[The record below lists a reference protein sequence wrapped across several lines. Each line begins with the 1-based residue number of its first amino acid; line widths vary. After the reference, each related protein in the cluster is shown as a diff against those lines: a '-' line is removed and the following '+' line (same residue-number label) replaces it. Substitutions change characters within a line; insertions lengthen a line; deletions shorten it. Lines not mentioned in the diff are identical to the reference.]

1 MEAVQMKDVLKYF
14 MEEDGVPF
22 VMICGIGMMLKLCVE
37 KWASLVPMTFAQE
50 HISVK
55 EMAPSG

>member
-1 MEAVQMKDVLKYF
+1 MKDVLKYF

-22 VMICGIGMMLKLCVE
+22 VMICGIGMMLKLCAE
-37 KWASLVPMTFAQE
+37 KWASLVPLIFAQE
-50 HISVK
+50 LISVK